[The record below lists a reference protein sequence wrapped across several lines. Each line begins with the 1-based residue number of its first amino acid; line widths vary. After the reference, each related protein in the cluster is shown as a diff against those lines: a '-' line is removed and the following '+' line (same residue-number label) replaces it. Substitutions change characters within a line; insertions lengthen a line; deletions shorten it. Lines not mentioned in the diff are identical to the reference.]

1 VAWGIPASV
10 VLSTSNLE
18 NRQPSEDCLLL
29 DIYAPAEPASC
40 KLPVLLYIHGGGYD
54 GGSSTQPPFARIMS
68 VAPGQ
73 FIVVNIQ
80 YCLAGFGFLGGAEVQ
95 ETGTLNAGLLD
106 QRLDMQWF
114 MIANSHDRQ
123 LS

>member
-1 VAWGIPASV
+1 
-10 VLSTSNLE
+10 
-18 NRQPSEDCLLL
+18 
-29 DIYAPAEPASC
+29 
-40 KLPVLLYIHGGGYD
+40 
-54 GGSSTQPPFARIMS
+54 MS
-68 VAPGQ
+68 AALGQ

-80 YCLAGFGFLGGAEVQ
+80 YYLAGFGFLGGAEVQ